1 MIETNDKILRMSQS
15 INKYD
20 DTEIVENTYFK
31 IFCYN
36 DFLADIFK
44 TGFLQHLQN
53 ILVNNGFDMSEV
65 GETKNLNYSTKRK
78 QKVLMDV
85 IRDKEIQQFIE
96 HVHDKEK
103 QTEDEDTKGT
113 ILEIVRPD
121 FNYELFLKRHEIL
134 GLQTEEDILKYQ
146 ILLQEEHSLTNLFNF
161 QKLFRT
167 DEYIT
172 EKISKNIQNCP
183 KVKNLSNTYTKVNL
197 LRLVERVYNID
208 RLDLNFT
215 NISMVNNLTE
225 DEIKL
230 IAKVYRTTKSDLS
243 TIENIIKF
251 YINMITHICGDIPIV
266 ISYQKGI
273 GKKKIRVYE
282 INKELLVDLLTL
294 TKLKNPY
301 LKNYNTVIV
310 KKLTDIEPE
319 IEPPTLCETPEAY
332 IEVEEMYNT
341 YLFGKFGKQK

>member
-1 MIETNDKILRMSQS
+1 MSQS

-20 DTEIVENTYFK
+20 EAEIVENTYFK
-31 IFCYN
+31 LFCYN

-44 TGFLQHLQN
+44 TGFLQHFQN
-53 ILVNNGFDMSEV
+53 ILVNNGFGMSEI
-65 GETKNLNYSTKRK
+65 GETKNLNYSIKRK

-85 IRDKEIQQFIE
+85 IRHKEIEEFIG
-96 HVHDKEK
+96 HVHEKEK
-103 QTEDEDTKGT
+103 QTDDEDIKGT

-121 FNYELFLKRHEIL
+121 LNYEVLLKRHEIL
-134 GLQTEEDILKYQ
+134 GLQTEEHILKYQ

-167 DEYIT
+167 DEYII
-172 EKISKNIQNCP
+172 EKISKNIQNCQ
-183 KVKNLSNTYTKVNL
+183 KVKNLSNSYTKINL
-197 LRLVERVYNID
+197 LRIFEKVYNID
-208 RLDLNFT
+208 RLDFEFL
-215 NISMVNNLTE
+215 NISLDNNLTK
-225 DEIKL
+225 DEIEL
-230 IAKVYRTTKSDLS
+230 INNVYRSTKSDLS
-243 TIENIIKF
+243 TKENIIKL
-251 YINMITHICGDIPIV
+251 YINMIKNICGDLPII

-301 LKNYNTVIV
+301 LKNYNKEMV
-310 KKLTDIEPE
+310 KNLTDIEPE
-319 IEPPTLCETPEAY
+319 IEPPTNCETPEEY

-341 YLFGKFGKQK
+341 YLFGKFGNKK